1 MVAAAY
7 KVSLVVALGAM
18 NGERKMIPLTASD
31 VNAAFWLFPSGSSEM
46 VLNGLKDTYIV
57 DTIYSASG
65 TDTSQVEIFV
75 NGSSTGVKVLNAT
88 SLGTIVSRPFQQAPM
103 RIPAGSLVRFT
114 QLT

>member
-1 MVAAAY
+1 MAAVAYKISLVAA
-7 KVSLVVALGAM
+7 LGSP

-46 VLNGLKDTYIV
+46 VLHGSKDTYIV
-57 DTIYSASG
+57 DTILSAAG
-65 TDTSQVEIFV
+65 TDTTQTEVFI
-75 NGSSTGVKVLNAT
+75 NGSSTGTKLLNAT
-88 SLGTIVSRPFQQAPM
+88 SIGTIVSRPFQQAPM